1 VKRQTSPQFGKCIRQ
16 INASICP
23 YSSENS
29 DNEASGET
37 GLEWQRYWSVMKR
50 KGWMVALAAI
60 VGSAA
65 AGYYS
70 TQLVRPQYEA
80 SAKLIV
86 HQSRP
91 AAAQGAGIDVGM
103 ISSNILLIK
112 TYKEIIRTPRIMDEV
127 VRRHPELR
135 ASANELTAIV
145 GVRSVNE
152 SQVMSI
158 VVRDDSYERAAAIA
172 NAVSEVFRQEIRV
185 LMNVDNVSILNLA
198 DPAERHSP
206 VAPNP
211 MTNVMVAFV
220 LCAMAGIGLAFVLD
234 QLDDKI
240 RTEADVRER
249 LGIPLLAEIPAG
261 KPRDRASGG
270 TPARQSIPM
279 GENRNVTIDA

>member
-1 VKRQTSPQFGKCIRQ
+1 
-16 INASICP
+16 
-23 YSSENS
+23 
-29 DNEASGET
+29 
-37 GLEWQRYWSVMKR
+37 MKR
-50 KGWMVALAAI
+50 KGWIVALIAI

-70 TQLVRPQYEA
+70 THLIRPQYEA

-135 ASANELTAIV
+135 ASANELIAKV

-152 SQVMSI
+152 SQVMSV

-172 NAVSEVFRQEIRV
+172 NAVSEVFRREIGP

-198 DPAERHSP
+198 DPAERRSP

-211 MTNVMVAFV
+211 MLNVMVAFV

-234 QLDDKI
+234 QFDDKI

-249 LGIPLLAEIPAG
+249 LGMPLLAEIPAG
-261 KPRDRASGG
+261 KPHGRSGG
-270 TPARQSIPM
+270 SLKGRQSIPM
-279 GENRNVTIDA
+279 GEKRNVTIDA